1 MAGGSRS
8 AAGLQFAHGSRRVLA
23 IVPIPRAVGPRPSA
37 PEQAA
42 GPTRRTD
49 LSTASL
55 LEARLTGAPASER
68 TRWPA
73 DFDPTAAGVVHTDDP
88 GPEPSPLLQP
98 PGKTW
103 QAPPL
108 RSTP

>member
-1 MAGGSRS
+1 MADLRG
-8 AAGLQFAHGSRRVLA
+8 
-23 IVPIPRAVGPRPSA
+23 
-37 PEQAA
+37 
-42 GPTRRTD
+42 TD
-49 LSTASL
+49 LTNADL
-55 LEARLTGAPASER
+55 VEARLTGAVASEQ

-73 DFDPTAAGVVHTDDP
+73 GFDPSAAGVVDTDDP

-98 PGKTW
+98 PAMTW

>member
-1 MAGGSRS
+1 MPKAKS
-8 AAGLQFAHGSRRVLA
+8 A
-23 IVPIPRAVGPRPSA
+23 
-37 PEQAA
+37 
-42 GPTRRTD
+42 
-49 LSTASL
+49 TA
-55 LEARLTGAPASER
+55 EIEYETFGADTAPAVLLINGLGSQM

-73 DFDPTAAGVVHTDDP
+73 DFDHTAAGVVHTDDP

-98 PGKTW
+98 PGMTW